1 MLARFIAFVLLALA
15 AVIPGAALASGGLSV
30 SPITLEFAGGGSAKV
45 MEVSNPGDSTTD
57 VQIRLF
63 AWSNAGTEDKYAP
76 SADIAFSPPMF
87 RLAPGARQV
96 VRLAALKPGGDK
108 EQAYR
113 LFVDQLPSAQAQN
126 GVQMPVR
133 MVLPLFVQPQASGPR
148 GQDAALAALT
158 WRVAFDAS
166 RRKARL
172 TATNDGPRRV
182 RLENL
187 AFVRDGKPQVI
198 AKGLAGYV
206 LAGQAR
212 VWDFD
217 YSGPAQAL
225 DIKAQTAGGALSG
238 RASLATD

>member
-1 MLARFIAFVLLALA
+1 MLARLIAFLLLALA
-15 AVIPGAALASGGLSV
+15 AVFPEAALASGGLSV
-30 SPITLEFAGGGSAKV
+30 SPITLEFGGGAAKV
-45 MEVSNPGDSTTD
+45 IEVSNPGDAPTD

-63 AWSNAGTEDKYAP
+63 AWANAGTEDRHTP

-96 VRLAALKPGGDK
+96 VRLAAQNPGDK

-113 LFVDQLPSAQAQN
+113 LFVDQLPSATPQN

-133 MVLPLFVQPQASGPR
+133 MVLPLFVEPKAADLR
-148 GQDAALAALT
+148 GAEKPIGALT
-158 WRVAFDAS
+158 WRVAFDPAN
-166 RRKARL
+166 RKARL

-182 RLENL
+182 RLEHL

-217 YSGPAQAL
+217 YAGPAQAF
-225 DIKAQTAGGALSG
+225 DIKAQTTNGPLSG
-238 RASLATD
+238 RATLAAE